1 MCECEVC
8 RRKKNRDPLNRDCEP
23 KKRAPKL
30 KKEDCEPKKED
41 CEPKKEDCE
50 PKKED
55 CEPKKEDCEPK
66 KEDCEPKKED
76 CESKKEDCESLNCYS
91 FSKNTNFLEE
101 AIQTDKIDQISEEYI
116 EIVDSADVQ
125 VTTTDTKAA
134 LSIQAALQAAI
145 VVVVSIS
152 IADSEKADKI
162 TQELFQKSAI
172 KQINRQKTFI
182 KNSRNVTVTTT
193 DTDIAVNI
201 QILLQILLALL
212 VKLNIL

>member
-8 RRKKNRDPLNRDCEP
+8 RRKKNRDPLNREFEP
-23 KKRAPKL
+23 KKRVP
-30 KKEDCEPKKED
+30 EPKKED

-55 CEPKKEDCEPK
+55 CEPEKEDCEPK

-76 CESKKEDCESLNCYS
+76 CESLNYYS

>member
-8 RRKKNRDPLNRDCEP
+8 RRKKNRDPLNREFEP
-23 KKRAPKL
+23 KKRVH
-30 KKEDCEPKKED
+30 EPKKED

-76 CESKKEDCESLNCYS
+76 CESLNYYS
-91 FSKNTNFLEE
+91 FSKNANFLEE
-101 AIQTDKIDQISEEYI
+101 AIQTDEIDQISEEYI

>member
-8 RRKKNRDPLNRDCEP
+8 RRKKNRDPLNREFEP
-23 KKRAPKL
+23 KKRVP
-30 KKEDCEPKKED
+30 EPKKED
-41 CEPKKEDCE
+41 CEPKKEVCE
-50 PKKED
+50 LKKED
-55 CEPKKEDCEPK
+55 CDP
-66 KEDCEPKKED
+66 
-76 CESKKEDCESLNCYS
+76 KKEDCESLNDYS
-91 FSKNTNFLEE
+91 FSKNANFLEE
-101 AIQTDKIDQISEEYI
+101 AIQTDEIDQISEEYI

-201 QILLQILLALL
+201 QILL
-212 VKLNIL
+212 

>member
-8 RRKKNRDPLNRDCEP
+8 RRKKNRDPLNREFEP
-23 KKRAPKL
+23 KKRVPEP

-76 CESKKEDCESLNCYS
+76 CEPLNSYS
-91 FSKNTNFLEE
+91 FSKNANFLEE
-101 AIQTDKIDQISEEYI
+101 AIQAGEIDQVSEEYI
-116 EIVDSADVQ
+116 EIVDSADIQ

-162 TQELFQKSAI
+162 TQELFQKSSI
-172 KQINRQKTFI
+172 KQINRQKTLI

>member
-76 CESKKEDCESLNCYS
+76 CESVNYYS

-152 IADSEKADKI
+152 IADSEKADRVA
-162 TQELFQKSAI
+162 QELFQKSSI
-172 KQINRQKTFI
+172 KQINKQETVIR
-182 KNSRNVTVTTT
+182 NSRNVTVTTT
-193 DTDIAVNI
+193 DTDIAVNV

>member
-8 RRKKNRDPLNRDCEP
+8 RRKKNRDPLNREFEP
-23 KKRAPKL
+23 KKRVP
-30 KKEDCEPKKED
+30 
-41 CEPKKEDCE
+41 
-50 PKKED
+50 
-55 CEPKKEDCEPK
+55 EPKKEDCEPK

-76 CESKKEDCESLNCYS
+76 CESLKYYS

-152 IADSEKADKI
+152 ITDSEKADKI

>member
-8 RRKKNRDPLNRDCEP
+8 RRKKNRDPLNREFEP
-23 KKRAPKL
+23 KKRVP
-30 KKEDCEPKKED
+30 EPKKED

-55 CEPKKEDCEPK
+55 CELKKEDCDP
-66 KEDCEPKKED
+66 
-76 CESKKEDCESLNCYS
+76 KKEDCESLNDYS
-91 FSKNTNFLEE
+91 FSKNANFLEE
-101 AIQTDKIDQISEEYI
+101 AIQTDEIDQISEESI
-116 EIVDSADVQ
+116 TIVDSADVE

-145 VVVVSIS
+145 VVIISIS
-152 IADSEKADKI
+152 IADSEKADRVA
-162 TQELFQKSAI
+162 QELFQKSSI
-172 KQINRQKTFI
+172 KQINKQETVIR
-182 KNSRNVTVTTT
+182 NSRNVTVTTT
-193 DTDIAVNI
+193 DTDIAVNV

>member
-8 RRKKNRDPLNRDCEP
+8 RRKKNRSPLNRDSESKNRDSEP
-23 KKRAPKL
+23 KKQDFESKNR
-30 KKEDCEPKKED
+30 DSEPKKQDFESKNRD
-41 CEPKKEDCE
+41 SEPKKQ
-50 PKKED
+50 
-55 CEPKKEDCEPK
+55 
-66 KEDCEPKKED
+66 
-76 CESKKEDCESLNCYS
+76 ESESINSYS
-91 FSKNTNFLEE
+91 FIKNANLLEE
-101 AIQTDKIDQISEEYI
+101 ALQTDEIDQVSEEYI

-162 TQELFQKSAI
+162 TQELFQKSSI
-172 KQINRQKTFI
+172 KQINRQRTLI
-182 KNSRNVTVTTT
+182 KNSRNVSVTIT

-201 QILLQILLALL
+201 QILLQVLLALL

>member
-8 RRKKNRDPLNRDCEP
+8 RRKKNRDPLNREFEP
-23 KKRAPKL
+23 KKRVP
-30 KKEDCEPKKED
+30 
-41 CEPKKEDCE
+41 
-50 PKKED
+50 
-55 CEPKKEDCEPK
+55 EPKKEDCEPK

-76 CESKKEDCESLNCYS
+76 CESLNYYS
-91 FSKNTNFLEE
+91 FSKNANFLEE
-101 AIQTDKIDQISEEYI
+101 AIQTDEIDQISEEYI

-145 VVVVSIS
+145 AVVVSIS

>member
-8 RRKKNRDPLNRDCEP
+8 RRKKNRDPLNREFEP
-23 KKRAPKL
+23 KKRVP
-30 KKEDCEPKKED
+30 
-41 CEPKKEDCE
+41 
-50 PKKED
+50 
-55 CEPKKEDCEPK
+55 EPKKEDCEPK

-76 CESKKEDCESLNCYS
+76 CESSNYYS
-91 FSKNTNFLEE
+91 FSKNANFLEE
-101 AIQTDKIDQISEEYI
+101 AIQTDEIDQISEEYI

>member
-1 MCECEVC
+1 MCDCEVC
-8 RRKKNRDPLNRDCEP
+8 RRKKNRDPLNRDSEP
-23 KKRAPKL
+23 KKVDSEPI
-30 KKEDCEPKKED
+30 KKDCEPKKVDSESINQD
-41 CEPKKEDCE
+41 SEP
-50 PKKED
+50 
-55 CEPKKEDCEPK
+55 
-66 KEDCEPKKED
+66 
-76 CESKKEDCESLNCYS
+76 LNSYS
-91 FSKNTNFLEE
+91 FSKNSNFLEE
-101 AIQTDKIDQISEEYI
+101 AIQTDEIDQVSEEYI

-162 TQELFQKSAI
+162 TQELFQKSSI
-172 KQINRQKTFI
+172 KQINRQKLLI
-182 KNSRNVTVTTT
+182 KNSRNISVTTT

>member
-1 MCECEVC
+1 MCDCEVC
-8 RRKKNRDPLNRDCEP
+8 RRKKNRDPLNRDSERKKVDSEP
-23 KKRAPKL
+23 IKK
-30 KKEDCEPKKED
+30 DCEPKKQVSGPINQD
-41 CEPKKEDCE
+41 S
-50 PKKED
+50 
-55 CEPKKEDCEPK
+55 
-66 KEDCEPKKED
+66 
-76 CESKKEDCESLNCYS
+76 ESVNSYS
-91 FSKNTNFLEE
+91 YSKNANFLEE
-101 AIQTDKIDQISEEYI
+101 AIQTDEIDQVSEEYI

-162 TQELFQKSAI
+162 TQELFQKSSI

>member
-8 RRKKNRDPLNRDCEP
+8 RRKKNRDPLNREFEP
-23 KKRAPKL
+23 KKRVP
-30 KKEDCEPKKED
+30 EPKKED
-41 CEPKKEDCE
+41 CEPKKGDS
-50 PKKED
+50 
-55 CEPKKEDCEPK
+55 
-66 KEDCEPKKED
+66 
-76 CESKKEDCESLNCYS
+76 ESIKQDSETLNSYS
-91 FSKNTNFLEE
+91 FSKNSNFLEE
-101 AIQTDKIDQISEEYI
+101 AIQADEIDQVSEEYI

-162 TQELFQKSAI
+162 TQELFQKSSI
-172 KQINRQKTFI
+172 KQINRQKTLI

>member
-8 RRKKNRDPLNRDCEP
+8 RRKKNRDPLNREFEL
-23 KKRAPKL
+23 KKRVP
-30 KKEDCEPKKED
+30 EPKKED

-55 CEPKKEDCEPK
+55 CEPKKEDCELK

-76 CESKKEDCESLNCYS
+76 CESLNDYS
-91 FSKNTNFLEE
+91 FSKNANFLEE
-101 AIQTDKIDQISEEYI
+101 AIQTDEIDQISEEYI

>member
-55 CEPKKEDCEPK
+55 CEPKKEDCE
-66 KEDCEPKKED
+66 
-76 CESKKEDCESLNCYS
+76 SKKEDCESLNYYS

-101 AIQTDKIDQISEEYI
+101 VIQTDKIDQISEEYI

>member
-8 RRKKNRDPLNRDCEP
+8 RRKKNRDPLNREFEP
-23 KKRAPKL
+23 KKRVP
-30 KKEDCEPKKED
+30 EPKKED

-50 PKKED
+50 LKKED
-55 CEPKKEDCEPK
+55 CELK

-76 CESKKEDCESLNCYS
+76 CESVNYYS

>member
-1 MCECEVC
+1 MCDCEVC
-8 RRKKNRDPLNRDCEP
+8 RRKKNRDPLNREFEPKKRVPEPIKQDCEP
-23 KKRAPKL
+23 KKGDSEPIKQ
-30 KKEDCEPKKED
+30 DCEPKKGD
-41 CEPKKEDCE
+41 S
-50 PKKED
+50 
-55 CEPKKEDCEPK
+55 
-66 KEDCEPKKED
+66 
-76 CESKKEDCESLNCYS
+76 ESIKQDSETLNSYS
-91 FSKNTNFLEE
+91 FSKNSNFLEE
-101 AIQTDKIDQISEEYI
+101 AIQTDEIDQVSEEYI

-162 TQELFQKSAI
+162 TQELFQKSSI

-193 DTDIAVNI
+193 DTDIAVNV

>member
-1 MCECEVC
+1 MCDCEVC
-8 RRKKNRDPLNRDCEP
+8 RRKKKRDPLNRGSEQ
-23 KKRAPKL
+23 KKQ
-30 KKEDCEPKKED
+30 DS
-41 CEPKKEDCE
+41 
-50 PKKED
+50 
-55 CEPKKEDCEPK
+55 
-66 KEDCEPKKED
+66 
-76 CESKKEDCESLNCYS
+76 ESVNSYS
-91 FSKNTNFLEE
+91 FSKNANFLEE
-101 AIQTDKIDQISEEYI
+101 AIQTDEIDQVSEEYI

-162 TQELFQKSAI
+162 TQELFQKSSI

>member
-8 RRKKNRDPLNRDCEP
+8 RRKKNRDPLNREFEP
-23 KKRAPKL
+23 KKRVH
-30 KKEDCEPKKED
+30 
-41 CEPKKEDCE
+41 
-50 PKKED
+50 
-55 CEPKKEDCEPK
+55 EPKKEDCEPK

-76 CESKKEDCESLNCYS
+76 CESLNYYS
-91 FSKNTNFLEE
+91 FSKNANFLEE
-101 AIQTDKIDQISEEYI
+101 AIQTDEIDQISEEYI

>member
-8 RRKKNRDPLNRDCEP
+8 RRKKNRDPLNREFEP
-23 KKRAPKL
+23 KKRVP
-30 KKEDCEPKKED
+30 EPKKED
-41 CEPKKEDCE
+41 CELKREDCD
-50 PKKED
+50 P
-55 CEPKKEDCEPK
+55 
-66 KEDCEPKKED
+66 
-76 CESKKEDCESLNCYS
+76 KKEDCESLNDYS
-91 FSKNTNFLEE
+91 FSKNANFLEE
-101 AIQTDKIDQISEEYI
+101 AIQTDEIDQISEEYI

>member
-8 RRKKNRDPLNRDCEP
+8 RRKKNRDPLNREFEP
-23 KKRAPKL
+23 KKRVH
-30 KKEDCEPKKED
+30 EPKKED

-76 CESKKEDCESLNCYS
+76 CESLNDYS
-91 FSKNTNFLEE
+91 FSKNANFLEA
-101 AIQTDKIDQISEEYI
+101 AIQTDEIDQISEEYI